1 MIHHSEV
8 SFSEAQLQ
16 RKLDDARRLR
26 RGKPAEIP
34 GSQDVHRIVEVH
46 LIECVK
52 SSPRNCSRTRSVTA
66 KFFIRPRS
74 VLENPG
80 TDECV
85 PAEIAELPDRISRK
99 RCRIEILIDLFGP
112 APVIR

>member
-1 MIHHSEV
+1 M
-8 SFSEAQLQ
+8 
-16 RKLDDARRLR
+16 R

-46 LIECVK
+46 LIECVEK
-52 SSPRNCSRTRSVTA
+52 FAPELQSNSFRNRKVFHQTEVGIG
-66 KFFIRPRS
+66 K
-74 VLENPG
+74 PG

-85 PAEIAELPDRISRK
+85 PAEIAELPDRISRE